1 MAGSMATL
9 VRWDMWMTEGQA
21 IVSPRC
27 YMKQDGFLLRFH
39 QTMALHS
46 LEPELGFQ
54 VKYPLDTLTGV
65 IRTHQFPFDMEITLT
80 MIFCAVAVHTGK
92 LDSKFKAI
100 LDNSTKWQYYGT
112 PNVGGTLEMT
122 WNTSLVRAEKVNIEL
137 WGYRETGW

>member
-1 MAGSMATL
+1 M
-9 VRWDMWMTEGQA
+9 
-21 IVSPRC
+21 
-27 YMKQDGFLLRFH
+27 
-39 QTMALHS
+39 
-46 LEPELGFQ
+46 
-54 VKYPLDTLTGV
+54 GV
-65 IRTHQFPFDMEITLT
+65 ISTHHFPFDMEITLT

-112 PNVGGTLEMT
+112 PNVGGTLEMM